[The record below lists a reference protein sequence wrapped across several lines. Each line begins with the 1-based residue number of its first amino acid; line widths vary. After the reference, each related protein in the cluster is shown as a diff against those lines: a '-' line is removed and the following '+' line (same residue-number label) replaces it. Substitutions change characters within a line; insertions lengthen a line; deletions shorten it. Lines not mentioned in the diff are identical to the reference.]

1 MRTILLS
8 ALAALALT
16 GCATVPPS
24 ATGDQIYHYLR
35 TNRDGSEAEHVVQY
49 RPTRTGIAV
58 YKWVEK
64 CTTAAYVTAE
74 MDPSLRHG
82 SRFVAGKVA
91 KDGSQAVFGTLVF
104 DQAGPAMQI
113 EIDPPGMG
121 HLSER
126 VKLNGRLNLLYDFD
140 LADLNVILQE
150 ARPRDDFAF
159 ELPVIWPGAGP
170 SLVRQLGQLTARY
183 VGQEQHLGRR
193 TARFDLIVTGPTP
206 STGTLWID
214 AKRGFIVESELGL
227 PNHQEYRDFRLKLER
242 VEGGG
247 QAAWN
252 RLTRGHYAGCAA

>member
-1 MRTILLS
+1 MRNVLFVP
-8 ALAALALT
+8 LAALLLT
-16 GCATVPPS
+16 GCATLPPPV
-24 ATGDQIYHYLR
+24 TGDQIYHYLR

-49 RPTRTGIAV
+49 RPNRTGIAV

-74 MDPSLRHG
+74 MDSSLRHAA
-82 SRFVAGKVA
+82 RFVAGKVA
-91 KDGSQAVFGTLVF
+91 KDGSQAAFGTLTF
-104 DQAGPAMQI
+104 DPAGPAMQV

-140 LADLNVILQE
+140 FADLNTILQE
-150 ARPRDDFAF
+150 GRPRDDFAF

-170 SLVRQLGQLTARY
+170 SLFRQLGQLTARH
-183 VGQEQHLGRR
+183 VGYAQHLGRR
-193 TARFDLIVTGPTP
+193 TVRFDLTVDGPTP

-214 AKRGFIVESELGL
+214 AKRGFIVEAELGL
-227 PNHQEYRDFRLKLER
+227 PNHQEYRDFRLRLER

-247 QAAWN
+247 QAAWD
-252 RLTRGHYAGCAA
+252 RLTRGHYAGCQK